1 MAGPKSVLN
10 MDLFRSNLTEEEERF
25 RANETILL
33 KEQTL
38 ILGLVGGGEGVVKTV
53 VTKVSSMVASQVWQ
67 LSATYL
73 TWPVSG

>member
-38 ILGLVGGGEGVVKTV
+38 ILGLVGGGGGGVKTV
-53 VTKVSSMVASQVWQ
+53 ETQVSSMVASQVWQ